1 MRRILSAIWP
11 PVLFGAVFLLIWEAI
26 VRIGDVQPFLLP
38 APSAIWSAFV
48 ERAGDVW
55 DSSFQTGVNAL
66 VGLVLGVILGVAM
79 SFVMMRFRFIDEL
92 VTPLAVALNA
102 IPIIVIVPILNNM
115 LSPTTEIPR
124 RMMVMIIVYFIVLV
138 NVTKGLRQVSQVH
151 LELMRSYA
159 ASKSQI
165 LVKTRIP
172 NAVPYLFTALKIA
185 APLAVITAFVS
196 EYFGGRQNGLA
207 YSITSSI
214 NGSKDVM
221 WAYVIGACALG
232 LAFYL
237 ASVALE
243 RLFTPQGP
251 STRRP
256 SVGAS
261 TSRGSVP
268 GGAAT
273 T

>member
-1 MRRILSAIWP
+1 MNWRVVLQALWP
-11 PVLFGAVFLLIWEAI
+11 PLLFGAVFLLVWEAI
-26 VRIGDVQPFLLP
+26 VQGFDIQPFLLP
-38 APSAIWSAFV
+38 APSAIWTEFIARV
-48 ERAGDVW
+48 GDVW
-55 DSSFQTGVNAL
+55 DSTFATGMNAL
-66 VGLVLGVILGVAM
+66 VGLIMGTVLGIAM
-79 SFVMMRFRFIDEL
+79 SFVMMRFRLLDEL
-92 VTPLAVALNA
+92 ITPLAVALNA
-102 IPIIVIVPILNNM
+102 VPIIVLVPVLNNM

-124 RMMVMIIVYFIVLV
+124 RLMVTTIVYFIVVV
-138 NVTKGLRQVSQVH
+138 NVTKGLRQVSPVH

-159 ASKSQI
+159 ATPTEV

-172 NAVPYLFTALKIA
+172 NAIPYLFTALKIA

-221 WAYVIGACALG
+221 WAYVMGACGLG

-237 ASVALE
+237 ASVGLE
-243 RLFTPQGP
+243 RLVTPQGP
-251 STRRP
+251 
-256 SVGAS
+256 S

-268 GGAAT
+268 GGAT